1 MRVRIKK
8 MPSAAYG
15 GQQPDGALD
24 VTPSAWGGA
33 DVNKDNIGKSSINK
47 SLTAVPRSM
56 ANLEAEGGETA
67 FGPISGDTIPDHM
80 VIKGPRH
87 SSGGV
92 PLNLPEDT
100 FIFSDTRSMKIKDP
114 KILRI
119 FGKTRKKGGY
129 TPAELAKPYDINK
142 YKAILM
148 DPDSDRKDRETAEL
162 MIKNY
167 IMKLGALAIAQES
180 KKGFPQGIPEMA
192 KPYMEAN
199 GISEQDLM
207 PEQEQG
213 EQPEM
218 AEGGTPEYPHGGAH
232 SPFEMSM
239 QKAKETDFTA
249 LSAPNLDN
257 PYENTA
263 DNPIEDL
270 QGNRAGVVFNS
281 ETGGLDETKKREG
294 TQGQDISYEVGVKNA
309 YDVDTNMLAD
319 QGAYLAGAA
328 TNIGEQLKTSK
339 KMKSIFDKSVDQDAR
354 ETLNRGVH
362 YANTPGVAA
371 PSGVSPTTVQYKM
384 SQYGGALDKFV
395 YGGDEPINPN
405 QFDRFEPMDEV
416 NTFDKPAAGG
426 TRDFTTHFGNASQ
439 PVIREQ
445 PTYSPATDPNMT
457 KNYMTDRQGNIT
469 GQAYV
474 PAGRTYNSRKLNRQF
489 NRGKVQGESFYDG
502 EYAYGGTPMSMY
514 GMEMGGSYY
523 PTMST
528 GGASRVRITALPRKD
543 KGGPKVSREDAN
555 VAGSQAEYDAATGN
569 GWKEYTDAN
578 GKKWKVKYI
587 AGKEVAGSK
596 VEAKVFN
603 DRLTSTTQLNKDLCA
618 RMAKGEGEK
627 NSLAN
632 YSAADVI
639 AKFYPAVAKNPDS
652 QEYKNLEGQLVGC
665 ENMVGGEKTDEI
677 IDSIKFDPNDD
688 CKCEIIDSE
697 GNPTGEYEYYKGT
710 INEET
715 GELECPPC
723 DYEETTIIDP
733 PAVDMPEPPARWSQR
748 AIGNLLTQGRFRTD
762 AERLDPELVDRPEY
776 SPVLQRRYDQ
786 DIQSNLAGLRKS
798 IDTGGGTAQQK
809 LFQNLA
815 ALDQATTQVG
825 KRQKQTE
832 DYNINVLNQAAQIA
846 ANLQSGTDARN
857 QQAIMKAR
865 GYNASA
871 GDKETAARNAKMQ
884 AMNLAKTDAQNE
896 MLQKATWNFNNP
908 EFQIDYRTGM
918 PYYNP
923 NYKEPNPTRGQK
935 DITSE
940 YQRILGQLGD
950 EGDNRE
956 IAYNLANKSVYGNKS
971 KQYGGYISGD
981 DIYPFFND

>member
-1 MRVRIKK
+1 M
-8 MPSAAYG
+8 
-15 GQQPDGALD
+15 
-24 VTPSAWGGA
+24 
-33 DVNKDNIGKSSINK
+33 
-47 SLTAVPRSM
+47 
-56 ANLEAEGGETA
+56 
-67 FGPISGDTIPDHM
+67 
-80 VIKGPRH
+80 
-87 SSGGV
+87 
-92 PLNLPEDT
+92 
-100 FIFSDTRSMKIKDP
+100 
-114 KILRI
+114 
-119 FGKTRKKGGY
+119 
-129 TPAELAKPYDINK
+129 
-142 YKAILM
+142 
-148 DPDSDRKDRETAEL
+148 
-162 MIKNY
+162 
-167 IMKLGALAIAQES
+167 
-180 KKGFPQGIPEMA
+180 
-192 KPYMEAN
+192 
-199 GISEQDLM
+199 
-207 PEQEQG
+207 
-213 EQPEM
+213 
-218 AEGGTPEYPHGGAH
+218 
-232 SPFEMSM
+232 
-239 QKAKETDFTA
+239 
-249 LSAPNLDN
+249 
-257 PYENTA
+257 
-263 DNPIEDL
+263 
-270 QGNRAGVVFNS
+270 
-281 ETGGLDETKKREG
+281 DETKKREG

-319 QGAYLAGAA
+319 QGAYLAGVA
-328 TNIGEQLKTSK
+328 TNIGEQVKTSK
-339 KMKSIFDKSVDQDAR
+339 KMKSIFDKSLDQDAR

-426 TRDFTTHFGNASQ
+426 TRDFTTHFTNTSSQ
-439 PVIREQ
+439 PIIREQ
-445 PTYSPATDPNMT
+445 PVYDPATDPNMT
-457 KNYMTDRQGNIT
+457 KNYMTNRKGEIT

-502 EYAYGGTPMSMY
+502 EYAYGGTPMSMASMGLENDIELTKRDQRRLAKGKMINGLKYPTKYNQPHDSDVYGFREINTTTENGNFDRNFINTGVVANKFPDGTNNVQYSGSQDGKRYTYNTDDDFAYYDGQQVDIKPNLNKAIAGVVGYNKQYGGTPMSMY

-543 KGGPKVSREDAN
+543 KGGPKVSRKDAK

-665 ENMVGGEKTDEI
+665 ENMVGGKKTDEI

-688 CKCEIIDSE
+688 CKCEILDSE

-857 QQAIMKAR
+857 QQAMMKAR

-896 MLQKATWNFNNP
+896 MLQKATWNF
-908 EFQIDYRTGM
+908 Q
-918 PYYNP
+918 
-923 NYKEPNPTRGQK
+923 
-935 DITSE
+935 
-940 YQRILGQLGD
+940 
-950 EGDNRE
+950 
-956 IAYNLANKSVYGNKS
+956 
-971 KQYGGYISGD
+971 
-981 DIYPFFND
+981 

>member
-603 DRLTSTTQLNKDLCA
+603 DELTSTTQLNKDLCA

-632 YSAADVI
+632 YRAADII

-652 QEYKNLEGQLVGC
+652 QEYKNLEGQLEGC

-688 CKCEIIDSE
+688 CKCEILDSE